1 MKLDAKN
8 LLPSLFLIYELQSTN
23 SPEFCFA
30 AEFVAEFE
38 ADFFYGV
45 FSESDISLEMPLTLI
60 VGERLSFEVNSLSSP
75 PSLHTFSI
83 TFYGTAFLNLVG
95 ELLTVV

>member
-30 AEFVAEFE
+30 AEFVAKLD
-38 ADFFYGV
+38 ADFFCGV
-45 FSESDISLEMPLTLI
+45 FSDSDISLEMPLTLTS
-60 VGERLSFEVNSLSSP
+60 GEGFSFDVNSFSSP
-75 PSLHTFSI
+75 DSLHTLSI
-83 TFYGTAFLNLVG
+83 TFCGFAFLNLVG